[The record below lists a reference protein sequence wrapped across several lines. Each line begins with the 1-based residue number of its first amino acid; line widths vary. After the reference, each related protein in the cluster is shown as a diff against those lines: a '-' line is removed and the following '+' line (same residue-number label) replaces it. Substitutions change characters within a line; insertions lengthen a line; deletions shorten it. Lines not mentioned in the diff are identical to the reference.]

1 MSQISG
7 GLLYHIGGDALLS
20 GYSYAFTHVSPF
32 AGYKEYFHVHG

>member
-20 GYSYAFTHVSPF
+20 GYSYVSPF
-32 AGYKEYFHVHG
+32 AGYKEYFNVHD